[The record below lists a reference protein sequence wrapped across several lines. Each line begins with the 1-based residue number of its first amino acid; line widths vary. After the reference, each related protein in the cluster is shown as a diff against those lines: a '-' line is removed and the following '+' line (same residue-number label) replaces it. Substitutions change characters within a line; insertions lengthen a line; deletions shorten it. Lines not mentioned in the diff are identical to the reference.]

1 MISKKGL
8 CPFLVNAM
16 HEFDQDFLGL
26 QEIMVKM
33 YNDSFFKKLDFS
45 KSFAWHWV
53 PARGKSGGIL
63 NFDIFDIYNFKTGDF
78 STMTNVHDK
87 KMNSDLCLVFVY
99 GPAQEE

>member
-1 MISKKGL
+1 MTVFSRNWISPNPLLGIG
-8 CPFLVNAM
+8 CQPGVN
-16 HEFDQDFLGL
+16 L
-26 QEIMVKM
+26 
-33 YNDSFFKKLDFS
+33 
-45 KSFAWHWV
+45 
-53 PARGKSGGIL
+53 GGIL